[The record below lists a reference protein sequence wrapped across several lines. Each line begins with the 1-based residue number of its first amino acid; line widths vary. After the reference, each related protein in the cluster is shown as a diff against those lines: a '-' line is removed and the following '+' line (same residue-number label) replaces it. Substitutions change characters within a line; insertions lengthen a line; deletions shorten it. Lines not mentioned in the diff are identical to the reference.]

1 MGWGARGKGNDRV
14 VKEGLCKEPSCA
26 LTSPPSPQPQYV
38 FLHDAL
44 LEALECGVTE
54 VAARELRDQ
63 YRFLGTVDEIIGL
76 TGLEIEYDKL
86 ESTVHRKAT
95 KTFGTLNINKAKNR
109 YANIDMLPCKLCSFV
124 SHVTHKIT

>member
-1 MGWGARGKGNDRV
+1 M
-14 VKEGLCKEPSCA
+14 
-26 LTSPPSPQPQYV
+26 QPQYV

-54 VAARELRDQ
+54 VVARELRDQ
-63 YRFLGTVDEIIGL
+63 YRFLGTLDEQMGL

-86 ESTVHRKAT
+86 DSTVHRHGT

-109 YANIDMLPCKLCSFV
+109 YANIDMLPCKSRVILS
-124 SHVTHKIT
+124 SMDPYS